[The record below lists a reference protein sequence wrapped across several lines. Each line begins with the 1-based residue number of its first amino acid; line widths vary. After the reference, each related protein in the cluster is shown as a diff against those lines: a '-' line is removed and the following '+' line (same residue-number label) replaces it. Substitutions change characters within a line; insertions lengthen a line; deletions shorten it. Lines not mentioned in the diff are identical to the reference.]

1 VQSGIEVFYEPL
13 PQTPTSD
20 WLRETRSYSLPNVS
34 EVLRP
39 IPPPPFMYAD
49 RESGVIQLGSTGD
62 FETPVTLFKDT
73 PGIYTVVCWIKRN
86 GGAKPFPATEL
97 CIRAE

>member
-1 VQSGIEVFYEPL
+1 
-13 PQTPTSD
+13 
-20 WLRETRSYSLPNVS
+20 
-34 EVLRP
+34 
-39 IPPPPFMYAD
+39 MYAD